1 MSDNLVPEVFQDIK
15 MADFGPTFPLADHP
29 QPTLIRHSRAGG
41 NPSPDLASGPT
52 LVRWIP
58 ASAGMAA

>member
-29 QPTLIRHSRAGG
+29 QPTHPSHSARAEF
-41 NPSPDLASGPT
+41 
-52 LVRWIP
+52 VY
-58 ASAGMAA
+58 AA